1 MGVKSFKPGDWVI
14 VRKQKVSTS
23 PGPRARQTAPASK
36 GDTYAYLVEKYWVVE
51 QVFEDGKLG
60 LRTRRGKR
68 HVMRPDDPQL
78 RKARWW
84 ERWLL
89 ASRFRAVE
97 ASAVQTDSDSTD
109 KEQSSS

>member
-1 MGVKSFKPGDWVI
+1 MGVKRLHPGDWVI

-23 PGPRARQTAPASK
+23 PGPRARQTSPASK

-51 QVFEDGKLG
+51 QVFDDGRIG

-68 HVMRPDDPQL
+68 HIMSPTDPRL

-89 ASRFRAVE
+89 RRRFRAVE
-97 ASAVQTDSDSTD
+97 STAA
-109 KEQSSS
+109 E